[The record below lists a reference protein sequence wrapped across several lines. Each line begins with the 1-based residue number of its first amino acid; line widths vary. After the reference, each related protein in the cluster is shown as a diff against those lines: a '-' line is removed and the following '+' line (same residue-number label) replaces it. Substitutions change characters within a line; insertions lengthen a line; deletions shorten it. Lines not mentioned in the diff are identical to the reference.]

1 MMVACRCRYQSV
13 GESKCCPDL
22 VGKEL
27 GRYEH
32 SVIYDSDND
41 NESDYTDGDC
51 DDDNSDKEMTDASR
65 RKKWVYMKRRTI
77 VQFCESD
84 CFKVSIMTAIFLN
97 TVTMAMEH
105 YRQVSNID
113 VDGISKKRIPVS
125 TPFL

>member
-1 MMVACRCRYQSV
+1 MVACRCRYQSV

-27 GRYEH
+27 ERYEH
-32 SVIYDSDND
+32 SVIYDS
-41 NESDYTDGDC
+41 ESDYTDGDC
-51 DDDNSDKEMTDASR
+51 DGDSSDKEMTDANR
-65 RKKWVYMKRRTI
+65 RKKWVDRKRYTI

-105 YRQVSNID
+105 YRQVSNAHY
-113 VDGISKKRIPVS
+113 S
-125 TPFL
+125 